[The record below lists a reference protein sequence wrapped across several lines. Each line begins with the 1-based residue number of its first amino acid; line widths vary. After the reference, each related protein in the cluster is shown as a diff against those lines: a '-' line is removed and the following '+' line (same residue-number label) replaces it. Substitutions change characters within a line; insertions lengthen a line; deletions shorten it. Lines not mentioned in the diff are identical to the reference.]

1 MFLRLKNERFLP
13 LCSLS
18 SQSLV
23 GRDKQQQESPYLI
36 TRYVL
41 ALTKLRHCFLR
52 CLYSVQRDARKDSE
66 LRNSKTVQMVKLG
79 LTVDNN
85 FRQILAARRHS
96 GLSPPGWSKIL
107 QACDTSTFALTP
119 VCVLPPGSHERR
131 INYQMSLRCCRPAA
145 VRSYGNAQH
154 RQQYHWHL
162 WNTWHI
168 AALKFL

>member
-96 GLSPPGWSKIL
+96 GLSPPPADQK
-107 QACDTSTFALTP
+107 
-119 VCVLPPGSHERR
+119 
-131 INYQMSLRCCRPAA
+131 YCRPATHPHL
-145 VRSYGNAQH
+145 R
-154 RQQYHWHL
+154 WHL
-162 WNTWHI
+162 CVSCHPAVTNAVLIIRCPYAAVVLLLLDHTATHNTGNSTI
-168 AALKFL
+168 DTCETRDT